1 MSGILTSTN
10 LPATS
15 HSGLASNRAPIAPPG
30 SGRNS
35 NTPKKTNPA
44 HAMVAG
50 YLAGSSGTIVGY
62 PLESLKVWMQTNTV
76 GKNRHLD
83 SQPSN
88 SSGSKSNSSRRK
100 LPKDAVSCST
110 RGKSPSRSNSTCSKT
125 NSNNDIAR
133 SSKSSG
139 AKRCN
144 STTATTSAT
153 AIQQQMKMQRG
164 AAVARFAKNPLS
176 TAFGTV
182 RALYSGVTGP
192 LITVGMVQS
201 VNFATINATRQA
213 LYRKQHPECI
223 NPREYLTE
231 DSLFNVAISG
241 SMGGMTTALV
251 TAPLLMMKINQQI
264 TGNTF
269 RKAFGDIFV
278 AEINGTKQIRPFRP
292 YGAAFVPH
300 AMSETIGRAIYV
312 TTYEGLKRALL
323 ESKRRSAIG
332 NSDSDGAAPV
342 RLNLRERMLAA
353 AGSGI
358 VCWGTFFPLDALRN
372 RMFHAQTRRKLGAPK
387 LHPLVEIAQTVK
399 VMHTEKAFYRGF
411 SISILRA
418 GPVAASV
425 LPVYD
430 LTLEWLSS
438 SSSPAAS

>member
-1 MSGILTSTN
+1 
-10 LPATS
+10 
-15 HSGLASNRAPIAPPG
+15 
-30 SGRNS
+30 
-35 NTPKKTNPA
+35 
-44 HAMVAG
+44 MVAG

-62 PLESLKVWMQTNTV
+62 PLESLKVWMQTNTI

-83 SQPSN
+83 SQPKG
-88 SSGSKSNSSRRK
+88 SGSRRK
-100 LPKDAVSCST
+100 LPKDAASSSKLNT
-110 RGKSPSRSNSTCSKT
+110 RGKSPSRSNSTTCSKT
-125 NSNNDIAR
+125 NGNNDIAR

-144 STTATTSAT
+144 STTTATL
-153 AIQQQMKMQRG
+153 QQQMKMQRG
-164 AAVARFAKNPLS
+164 AAAARFAKNPLS

-201 VNFATINATRQA
+201 VNFATINATRQI
-213 LYRKQHPECI
+213 LYRRQHPDCT

-231 DSLFNVAISG
+231 DSLLNVAVSG

-251 TAPLLMMKINQQI
+251 TAPLLMLKINQQI

-269 RKAFGDIFV
+269 RKGFGDIFV
-278 AEINGTKQIRPFRP
+278 AEIDGVRQIRPFRP

-312 TTYEGLKRALL
+312 TAYEGLKRALL
-323 ESKRRSAIG
+323 ESKRRSASG
-332 NSDSDGAAPV
+332 SSDGARV

-372 RMFHAQTRRKLGAPK
+372 RMFHAQTRRKSGAPK
-387 LHPLVEIAQTVK
+387 PHPLVEIAQTVK
-399 VMHTEKAFYRGF
+399 VMHSERAFYRGF

-438 SSSPAAS
+438 SSSSSTTAS